1 LITQDRL
8 QGHWRRDWIKAP
20 GFEDHTTRVHWM
32 QAGELFADLRIPLVR
47 PDVAGLSCLADLPQS
62 ALASLLASEGFAGH
76 ITVENSQCT
85 WHRAINWHGVPGQAD
100 TGLMSLSDEGLIED
114 GVHAEYRELWQAE
127 LGLALRGTRLRCGDM
142 TGVLIENDDVFLL
155 GIGPRPE
162 GTTQPLLED
171 LAQGRTDADTLKD
184 LFESEY
190 VMGRWNGPLGTAQL
204 STNPFQEGAVV
215 MERAA
220 GYIWHAR
227 AWDGSQ
233 SARRLEAD

>member
-1 LITQDRL
+1 MITQDSL

-20 GFEDHTTRVHWM
+20 GFEDHTTRVNWM
-32 QAGELFADLRIPLVR
+32 QEDALFADLRIPLVR

-62 ALASLLASEGFAGH
+62 ALSPLLASEGFAGH

-114 GVHAEYRELWQAE
+114 GVHAQYRELWQAE
-127 LGLALRGTRLRCGDM
+127 PGRPLRGTRLQYGDL

-162 GTTQPLLED
+162 GTTQALLEA
-171 LAQGRTDADTLKD
+171 LAQGRAEADTLKH

-190 VMGRWNGPLGTAQL
+190 VMGRWDGPLGTAQI

-215 MERAA
+215 LERAE
-220 GYIWHAR
+220 GYIWHAQG
-227 AWDGSQ
+227 WDGSQ
-233 SARRLEAD
+233 SARLLEVD